1 VINLDV
7 LNKLGENYKLECKAA
22 KGGVPKSIW
31 ESYSAFANTSGGTI
45 ILGIDE
51 VKNNGSTNFV
61 SAKLSYDDVLKLQ
74 TNFWNVVNDSS
85 KISTNFLRNKDV
97 SIEMILDGYVLVID
111 VDEASKYNKP
121 VYINNNLYNG
131 TFKRNHEGDYHCT
144 KEEIQAMLRD
154 SDINSRDSY
163 IVKNMALDVLSKDT
177 ITVYRNLFL
186 AINNQN
192 HPFSKQNDENFLIS
206 IGAAQKDDENITR
219 PTRAGLL
226 MFGIEHIICKEY
238 PSFFL
243 DYQDLRHLVGNQRWS
258 NRITSMSGDW
268 TGNIFDFFMRIDTFI
283 TQDLPK
289 PFQIRGLERIDVT
302 PMHEAIREALCN
314 TLSNCDFNIKSG
326 VVIRQYSDKIVYI
339 NSGLLPI
346 SYEQALAGGKSM
358 PRNEVIL
365 KIFNMVGIGDRAGT
379 GIPKIMNATKEA
391 GYITPTLVE
400 NQQLMDTTLTI
411 FISKT
416 SNLAVSSENLAD
428 SDKNLPIDNENLAD
442 LDKNLPIDNE
452 NLAVSNS
459 KVGYDI
465 LKEIIN
471 KSLYRTDVKEN
482 LLKILNSYYNSVI
495 TSKAVQ
501 ETIPCSERAARDN
514 LNYLKEL
521 DIIEPITG
529 QGKGKYKFK

>member
-1 VINLDV
+1 MINLDV

-51 VKNNGSTNFV
+51 VKKNGSTNFV

-74 TNFWNVVNDSS
+74 TNFWNVINDSS

-97 SIEMILDGYVLVID
+97 SIEMILDGYVLVIN

-163 IVKNMALDVLSKDT
+163 IVKNMGLDVLSKDT

-326 VVIRQYSDKIVYI
+326 VVIRQYSDKIVYV

-391 GYITPTLVE
+391 GYMTPTLVE

-428 SDKNLPIDNENLAD
+428 SS
-442 LDKNLPIDNE
+442 E
-452 NLAVSNS
+452 NLAVSSENLADS
-459 KVGYDI
+459 NKNLAVSTSNVDYEI

-471 KSLYRTDVKEN
+471 KSLYKSDVKDK
-482 LLKILNSYYNSVI
+482 LLKILNAFYNS
-495 TSKAVQ
+495 
-501 ETIPCSERAARDN
+501 TISNKDIQDKLSYPEGTARN
-514 LNYLKEL
+514 CINYLKDL
-521 DIIEPITG
+521 DIIEQITG